1 MFCLECSPFILISRA
16 QESCRSYK
24 HPVPSPL
31 KYICPCTQEVICP
44 LFVWTKGHHKR
55 GSRDVLVLE
64 ERILLLLTTYAPN
77 LWRVFLTYAH
87 DAVGK
92 VSVVWWCAGKA
103 CRLR

>member
-1 MFCLECSPFILISRA
+1 LSQLQTPRTITA
-16 QESCRSYK
+16 
-24 HPVPSPL
+24 H
-31 KYICPCTQEVICP
+31 YICTCTQEVICP

-92 VSVVWWCAGKA
+92 VRVVWWCAETA
-103 CRLR
+103 YLLW

>member
-1 MFCLECSPFILISRA
+1 
-16 QESCRSYK
+16 
-24 HPVPSPL
+24 
-31 KYICPCTQEVICP
+31 VICP

-92 VSVVWWCAGKA
+92 VRVCANVWHFLTSARICVSPV
-103 CRLR
+103 L